1 MNPNTNA
8 GGHGNVASKHRK
20 LYVRFENPGFK
31 MRECLKVALILRWL
45 PDSFNPLITT
55 LEALQDEE
63 KLTLDFV

>member
-8 GGHGNVASKHRK
+8 GGHGNVTSKHRK

-63 KLTLDFV
+63 ELTLDFV